1 MPKNGKALRKPMQ
14 MRKIREAGAE
24 GAEWRRLAEAR
35 RKALG
40 GKGLELA
47 IAKAGGG
54 SALGRA
60 VGLSRQA
67 ISKWQWIPDEYLNR
81 VGRVTGLALK
91 QLRPDLF

>member
-1 MPKNGKALRKPMQ
+1 MRKPETA
-14 MRKIREAGAE
+14 RDEAEAREA
-24 GAEWRRLAEAR
+24 RHIAEAR

-67 ISKWQWIPDEYLNR
+67 ISKWQWIPDEYLHR
-81 VGRVTGLALK
+81 IAFVTGIK
-91 QLRPDLF
+91 IEQLRPDLFRR